1 MWGSALL
8 IGLLVLAGCA
18 APEGMTRKDYFG
30 FRNHVPEQQRESLR
44 AEAPLQETPA
54 ESRLSRSWNAPLACP
69 YTVIVPE
76 WGYAD
81 WYAPWY
87 GVPGCCA
94 GYGTWCW
101 HVHGWYSS
109 GWRCYYGYRRCT
121 PPVVV
126 VVPAEVVRPAVRS
139 VRTFGPQR
147 GSVEQWR
154 EERENAG
161 STGGGGRRRLQGEQ
175 GAPTQS
181 ATRAEPVAGH
191 ETAAEQARTSQG
203 GRRRLAESSESG
215 EEEVVVR
222 TGKRSSED
230 GGRAGGERIRQGS
243 LSGSK
248 DLESSGGGRSRPKR
262 RD

>member
-1 MWGSALL
+1 MWRSALL

-18 APEGMTRKDYFG
+18 APEGMTRQDYFG

-54 ESRLSRSWNAPLACP
+54 ESRLSRPWNAPLACP
-69 YTVIVPE
+69 YTVVVPE
-76 WGYAD
+76 WGYVD

-87 GVPGCCA
+87 GVPGCCS
-94 GYGTWCW
+94 GYEMWCW
-101 HVHGWYSS
+101 RAHGWYAS
-109 GWRCYYGYRRCT
+109 GWRYYSSRCYP

-154 EERENAG
+154 EERESAG
-161 STGGGGRRRLQGEQ
+161 NTGGGGRHRLQGEQ

-181 ATRAEPVAGH
+181 TAHAEPVAGH
-191 ETAAEQARTSQG
+191 EAAAEQARTPQG
-203 GRRRLAESSESG
+203 GRRRLAKPSESG
-215 EEEVVVR
+215 EGVVVR
-222 TGKRSSED
+222 TEKRSSED
-230 GGRAGGERIRQGS
+230 SGRAGGERVRQGS
-243 LSGSK
+243 SPGSNK
-248 DLESSGGGRSRPKR
+248 DLGASGGGRSRPKR

>member
-18 APEGMTRKDYFG
+18 APEGMTRQGYFG

-109 GWRCYYGYRRCT
+109 GWRCYYGYRRCA

-126 VVPAEVVRPAVRS
+126 VVPAEVVRPAVWS

-154 EERENAG
+154 EERESAG
-161 STGGGGRRRLQGEQ
+161 STGGGRRRLQGEQ

-191 ETAAEQARTSQG
+191 ETAAEQPRTSQG

-222 TGKRSSED
+222 TEKRSSED
-230 GGRAGGERIRQGS
+230 GGRAGGGRVRQGS

-248 DLESSGGGRSRPKR
+248 DLEPSGAGRSRPKR